1 MNDNLKEIGLRI
13 AQARKKKSMSQAD
26 LAEKAQVSI
35 SHISDIENGKKQ
47 IGIEIFI
54 RITEALNVSADWL
67 LRASNNE
74 VKQIQ
79 RNEFDELL
87 SDCTA
92 AERKSLLRIMQDVK
106 EALFKY
112 KMILSDFTQLNLNT
126 ISKYDL
132 NAL

>member
-112 KMILSDFTQLNLNT
+112 KDSILILSQNMTWMLC
-126 ISKYDL
+126 K
-132 NAL
+132 A

>member
-106 EALFKY
+106 PYSNTK
-112 KMILSDFTQLNLNT
+112 ILSDFTQLNLNT

>member
-112 KMILSDFTQLNLNT
+112 RDSIWFYTTQT
-126 ISKYDL
+126 
-132 NAL
+132 

>member
-74 VKQIQ
+74 VNQIQ

-112 KMILSDFTQLNLNT
+112 KDSIWFYTTQP
-126 ISKYDL
+126 
-132 NAL
+132 

>member
-35 SHISDIENGKKQ
+35 SHISDIEN
-47 IGIEIFI
+47 EIFI

-112 KMILSDFTQLNLNT
+112 KDSI
-126 ISKYDL
+126 
-132 NAL
+132 

>member
-54 RITEALNVSADWL
+54 RITVSADWL

-112 KMILSDFTQLNLNT
+112 KDSIWFYTTQP
-126 ISKYDL
+126 
-132 NAL
+132 

>member
-35 SHISDIENGKKQ
+35 SH
-47 IGIEIFI
+47 
-54 RITEALNVSADWL
+54 ITEALNVSADWL

-112 KMILSDFTQLNLNT
+112 KDSI
-126 ISKYDL
+126 
-132 NAL
+132 

>member
-1 MNDNLKEIGLRI
+1 MYNRDEIGKRI
-13 AQARKKKSMSQAD
+13 KSARQEKHLSQMQF
-26 LAEKAQVSI
+26 AELINVSTPYL
-35 SHISDIENGKKQ
+35 SDIENGKKQ

-112 KMILSDFTQLNLNT
+112 KDSI
-126 ISKYDL
+126 
-132 NAL
+132 

>member
-74 VKQIQ
+74 VKGMSLTNCFLTVLLL
-79 RNEFDELL
+79 NE
-87 SDCTA
+87 
-92 AERKSLLRIMQDVK
+92 
-106 EALFKY
+106 
-112 KMILSDFTQLNLNT
+112 NLC
-126 ISKYDL
+126 SG
-132 NAL
+132 

>member
-112 KMILSDFTQLNLNT
+112 KDSMLILLNSTLILSQNMT
-126 ISKYDL
+126 
-132 NAL
+132 

>member
-54 RITEALNVSADWL
+54 RKTEALNVSADWL

-112 KMILSDFTQLNLNT
+112 KDSI
-126 ISKYDL
+126 
-132 NAL
+132 

>member
-92 AERKSLLRIMQDVK
+92 AERKYLLRIMHDVK

-112 KMILSDFTQLNLNT
+112 RDSI
-126 ISKYDL
+126 
-132 NAL
+132 

>member
-1 MNDNLKEIGLRI
+1 MIVFTKIRKINALSLLYNLKEIGLRI

-112 KMILSDFTQLNLNT
+112 KDSI
-126 ISKYDL
+126 
-132 NAL
+132 

>member
-1 MNDNLKEIGLRI
+1 MIPYQCFGWNDNLKEIGLRI

-112 KMILSDFTQLNLNT
+112 KDSI
-126 ISKYDL
+126 
-132 NAL
+132 

>member
-26 LAEKAQVSI
+26 LSEKAQVSI

-112 KMILSDFTQLNLNT
+112 KDSI
-126 ISKYDL
+126 
-132 NAL
+132 

>member
-35 SHISDIENGKKQ
+35 CHISDIENGKKQ

-112 KMILSDFTQLNLNT
+112 KDSIWFYTTQP
-126 ISKYDL
+126 
-132 NAL
+132 

>member
-112 KMILSDFTQLNLNT
+112 RDSIWFYTTQP
-126 ISKYDL
+126 
-132 NAL
+132 

>member
-54 RITEALNVSADWL
+54 RITEALNVSSDWL

-112 KMILSDFTQLNLNT
+112 RDSIWFYTTQP
-126 ISKYDL
+126 
-132 NAL
+132 

>member
-112 KMILSDFTQLNLNT
+112 KDSIWFYTSHP
-126 ISKYDL
+126 
-132 NAL
+132 

>member
-79 RNEFDELL
+79 RNEFDKTVDYQEELKL
-87 SDCTA
+87 IFDDCNEYEKNVIGEILVNA
-92 AERKSLLRIMQDVK
+92 KKRIRRNLPLIDK
-106 EALFKY
+106 EK
-112 KMILSDFTQLNLNT
+112 
-126 ISKYDL
+126 
-132 NAL
+132 

>member
-112 KMILSDFTQLNLNT
+112 KDSIWFYTTQP
-126 ISKYDL
+126 
-132 NAL
+132 